1 MLVRVVEGREE
12 AAEPRA
18 GRAGEPVEA
27 GGLVGERGREVRAHG
42 GEALGAGRRG
52 EQRRG
57 TRERRQR
64 GGVELLA
71 VLRGAAAERGARG
84 HGGGGGRRG
93 ESGERRGERRQ
104 RRLRPVEGRQ
114 HDGEH
119 VRREELYRDSGRLG
133 HLRAGDGGI
142 KVRGNGHQAGH
153 RVRRRVADGVVDG
166 VGRRAAGARR
176 GGLFG
181 HSSSAGV
188 VALALV
194 IVAVTVTVAL
204 SCAGGGEEK
213 DGEEEERR

>member
-1 MLVRVVEGREE
+1 
-12 AAEPRA
+12 
-18 GRAGEPVEA
+18 
-27 GGLVGERGREVRAHG
+27 
-42 GEALGAGRRG
+42 
-52 EQRRG
+52 
-57 TRERRQR
+57 
-64 GGVELLA
+64 VELLA

-93 ESGERRGERRQ
+93 ESGERRQ

-119 VRREELYRDSGRLG
+119 VRREELYGDSGRLG

-142 KVRGNGHQAGH
+142 KVRGHGHQAGH

-176 GGLFG
+176 GGPFG

-194 IVAVTVTVAL
+194 IV
-204 SCAGGGEEK
+204 SCQS
-213 DGEEEERR
+213 